1 MIYRQNL
8 HTHTIYC
15 DGKNTP
21 EEMVEHAISLG
32 FSSIGFSAHSYM
44 SFSLSPSLDCGRKNE
59 YIREISRLKKKYK
72 DKINLYCGLEFD
84 MCSEKTELNPSYDYI
99 IGAMHYFKI
108 GEKYVGFDRDPY
120 VVKNVIDQYFAG
132 DGLKMA
138 KAYYETYATLPK
150 FGRFDIVAHF
160 DLIAKHSD
168 FYDYIDVDS
177 FAYKSAALESI
188 RELIKAIPV
197 FEVNTGGIAR
207 GYRKKPYLAPFMV
220 KEINRLG
227 GGFIISSDCHNK
239 QFLDCYFD
247 DAIEYIRTCGVKEV
261 LLFNGTKFEG
271 MKI

>member
-1 MIYRQNL
+1 MIYKQNL

-15 DGKNTP
+15 DGKDTP
-21 EEMVEHAISLG
+21 EELVEQAISLG
-32 FSSIGFSAHSYM
+32 FKSLGFSAHSYM
-44 SFSLSPSLDCGRKNE
+44 SFSTCPSLDAERKSR
-59 YIREISRLKKKYK
+59 YIREISRLKEKHK
-72 DKINLYCGLEFD
+72 DKIKIYCGLEFD
-84 MCSEKTELNPSYDYI
+84 MCSEKCELDSSYDYI
-99 IGAMHYFKI
+99 IGGMHYFKI
-108 GEKYVGFDRDPY
+108 GEKYVGFDRSPS
-120 VVKNVIDQYFAG
+120 VVKNVMDEYFAG

-150 FGRFDIVAHF
+150 FGKFDIIAHF

-168 FYDYIDVDS
+168 FYDYIDVNS
-177 FAYKSAALESI
+177 FVYKSMAIECI
-188 RELIKAIPV
+188 RELIKSIPV
-197 FEVNTGGIAR
+197 FEINTGGIAR
-207 GYRKKPYLAPFMV
+207 GYRRTPYLAPFMI

-261 LLFNGTKFEG
+261 LFFNGTKFEG